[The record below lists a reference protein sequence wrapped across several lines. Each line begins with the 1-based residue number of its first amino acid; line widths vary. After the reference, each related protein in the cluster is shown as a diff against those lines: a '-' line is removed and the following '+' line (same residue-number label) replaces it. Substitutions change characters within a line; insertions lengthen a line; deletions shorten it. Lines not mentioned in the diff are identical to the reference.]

1 MRKAGII
8 LALVVLVVTSVG
20 GLFAAAGGDPA
31 AATPIALGTSIPMAD
46 TKMKNVDGKEM
57 SIADVKGAKGTL
69 VVFTCNACPWAKA
82 WEDRIVSLGNEYQA
96 KGIGVIA
103 VNANDPKK
111 VAEDAYEPMQTRAK
125 EKNFGFPY
133 VVDATSGV
141 AKAFGATRTPEVFL
155 FDAKGALVYH
165 GTIDDNAQEPAK
177 VKENYLKDALNAVS
191 SGQAVGVKETKAMGC
206 GIKFR
211 A

>member
-1 MRKAGII
+1 MTMARVLGTAAI
-8 LALVVLVVTSVG
+8 LALAVG
-20 GLFAAAGGDPA
+20 AVAHAAEPA
-31 AATPIALGTSIPMAD
+31 APAALALGASIPKAGE
-46 TKMKNVDGKEM
+46 KMKNVDGKEI

-82 WEDRIVSLGNEYQA
+82 WEDRIVALGNDYQK

-103 VNANDPKK
+103 INSNDPGK
-111 VAEDAYEPMQTRAK
+111 VAEDAYEPMKSRAT
-125 EKNFGFPY
+125 EKGFAFPY

-141 AKAFGATRTPEVFL
+141 ARAFGATRTPEAFL
-155 FDAKGALVYH
+155 FDSKGALVYH

-177 VKENYLKDALNAVS
+177 VKDRYLADALNALATGAEIS
-191 SGQAVGVKETKAMGC
+191 TKETKALGC